1 MSCDVGFDPVVV
13 ENALKGDEL
22 QTNLADLEAKIEEL
36 SPENIAC
43 VLTTT
48 SCFAPRVFDK

>member
-1 MSCDVGFDPVVV
+1 MSCDVGFEPVVV
-13 ENALKGDEL
+13 ENTLKGDEL
-22 QTNLADLEAKIEEL
+22 QTDLAALEAKIVEL
-36 SPENIAC
+36 GPENVAC

>member
-1 MSCDVGFDPVVV
+1 MSCDAGFEPVVV
-13 ENALKGDEL
+13 ENTLKGDEL
-22 QTNLADLEAKIEEL
+22 QTNLADLESKMLEL
-36 SPENIAC
+36 CPENIAC

>member
-36 SPENIAC
+36 RPDNIAC

>member
-1 MSCDVGFDPVVV
+1 MSCDAGFEPVVV
-13 ENALKGDEL
+13 ENTLKGDEL
-22 QTNLADLEAKIEEL
+22 QTNLADLEAKMSEL
-36 SPENIAC
+36 CPENIAC